1 MGKALIIKGA
11 DFSQVAVDTIDILVG
26 QPTIL
31 ISILGQVTITSP
43 NGEDAYYTTD
53 GTTPTNLSTK
63 YTGAFSVQNGTTVKA
78 VCYFGGNYSD
88 VASQLYDGTLQAPT
102 ISITQAGVATITA
115 SEDAEHIY
123 YTTDGTN
130 PTTSSTEYTVPIT
143 GLENGQVVKAIATA
157 ASGSI
162 VSSVASETAVVPE
175 RPIFGKKF
183 SKPSTWPTG
192 GFEDDQTRFI
202 SPKIPITEGTS
213 YAWAYK
219 NCAYGLDF
227 ILEYTSS
234 NAVNEYYNTI
244 KNTPTGTVSKTA
256 KTGTT
261 YLRFSGLISSSAGS
275 KVTSGGETLWEYD
288 GSTE

>member
-1 MGKALIIKGA
+1 MGKALVIKGA
-11 DFSQVAVDTIDILVG
+11 NFANVKVDTIDIIVPE
-26 QPTIL
+26 PTI
-31 ISILGQVTITSP
+31 SITIAGIVTISAS
-43 NGEDAYYTTD
+43 DDVYYTTD
-53 GTTPTNLSTK
+53 GSTPTSSSTK
-63 YTGAFSVQNGTTVKA
+63 YTAPFSVQQNATVKA
-78 VCYFGGNYSD
+78 IAYNGANYSD
-88 VASQLYDGTLQAPT
+88 VVTAVYDGTLQAPT

-123 YTTDGTN
+123 YTTDNTT

-162 VSSVASETAVVPE
+162 VSSVASATAVVPE

-275 KVTSGGETLWEYD
+275 KVTSGEETLWEYD

>member
-1 MGKALIIKGA
+1 MGKALVIKGA
-11 DFSQVAVDTIDILVG
+11 NFANVKVDTIDIIVPE
-26 QPTIL
+26 PTI
-31 ISILGQVTITSP
+31 SITIAGIVTISAS
-43 NGEDAYYTTD
+43 DDVYYTTD
-53 GTTPTNLSTK
+53 GSTPTSSSTK
-63 YTGAFSVQNGTTVKA
+63 YTAPFSVQQNATVKA
-78 VCYFGGNYSD
+78 IAYNGANYSD
-88 VASQLYDGTLQAPT
+88 VVTAVYDGTLQAPT

-123 YTTDGTN
+123 YTTDNTT

-162 VSSVASETAVVPE
+162 VSSVASATAVVPE

-183 SKPSTWPTG
+183 SKPGLWPTG
-192 GFEDDQTRFI
+192 EFEDDQTRFI

-213 YAWAYK
+213 YTWVYK

-227 ILEYTSS
+227 ILEYTSAD
-234 NAVNEYYNTI
+234 AVNEFWNVTQQSQSTSGSI
-244 KNTPTGTVSKTA
+244 TKTA

-261 YLRFSGLISSSAGS
+261 YLRFSGLIGTSAGS
-275 KVTSGGETLWEYD
+275 EVTSGGETLWEYD

>member
-1 MGKALIIKGA
+1 MGKALVIKGA
-11 DFSQVAVDTIDILVG
+11 NFANVKVDTIDIIVPE
-26 QPTIL
+26 PTI
-31 ISILGQVTITSP
+31 SITIAGIVTISAS
-43 NGEDAYYTTD
+43 DDVYYTTD
-53 GTTPTNLSTK
+53 GSTPTSSSTK
-63 YTGAFSVQNGTTVKA
+63 YTTPFSVQQGATIKAIAYNGA
-78 VCYFGGNYSD
+78 NYSE
-88 VASQLYDGTLQAPT
+88 VVSAVYDGSLQAPT
-102 ISITQAGVATITA
+102 ISISQAGVATITA

-157 ASGSI
+157 ASGTI
-162 VSSVASETAVVPE
+162 VSSVASATAVVPE

-202 SPKIPITEGTS
+202 SPKIPIAAGAS
-213 YAWAYK
+213 YTWSYK
-219 NCAYGLDF
+219 NCEYGLDF

-234 NAVNEYYNTI
+234 NAVNEFWNI
-244 KNTPTGTVSKTA
+244 IDKSPTAGSITKTA